1 MANHKHATD
10 VAAEEAQPQPTD
22 PQPADG
28 TTGTTKSPARVRPHD
43 DTHPLRK
50 HPRADT
56 NGHTTPD
63 GDEPTAPHT
72 TTSPDDAPAEA
83 DPTDDT
89 TTPVPQ
95 RTASAAPGTRILS
108 DTESAAAAQRLS
120 TAADDDDTHATA
132 DDPSAAETTTP
143 DDAEH
148 DDLDAIEEAVTDRLP
163 DIVLA
168 SEAADDAEETTRVSS
183 LRRNDDPTAPLRHGR
198 TTQPTAEPADD
209 TASDSD
215 DEPGAYTPDDAP
227 AEAAH
232 GDDLL
237 AASRAVTAPFEPMQ
251 HLPPLSGAGDSTDDF
266 DNTSIL
272 DTSRLKQAAVGGTR
286 SERGLAYAARRDIGR
301 VRNSNQDNVL
311 AMLMTL
317 PRDGIELPIGLFVV
331 ADGMGGHDSG
341 EVASH
346 LAVRTIFYE
355 IADRLL
361 IQALYDELPE
371 AIQALMVNAMQ
382 QANHAIWEHA
392 REIGSDMGTTC
403 TAALLIG
410 QSLYI
415 AHVGDSRAYAHEA
428 SGLRQLTSDHSTV
441 GRLIELG
448 HLDPS
453 AAHDHPLRNQL
464 YRTIGQQP
472 QVSVDFLSEATA
484 GVSHLLLCSDGLW
497 GMVSD
502 VEMSDI
508 LQQHAWP
515 HTACLELIS
524 QANAAG
530 GEDNISA
537 IVVSLP
543 RAEEHH

>member
-1 MANHKHATD
+1 MANHKHDAD
-10 VAAEEAQPQPTD
+10 LAAEETQQQTTDTQPTGAP
-22 PQPADG
+22 PQVP
-28 TTGTTKSPARVRPHD
+28 PRVRPHD
-43 DTHPLRK
+43 DTHPLHK
-50 HPRADT
+50 HAETDT
-56 NGHTTPD
+56 NGHPPTD
-63 GDEPTAPHT
+63 DDAPTAPQGT
-72 TTSPDDAPAEA
+72 ATPNQDNDTADQANAAP
-83 DPTDDT
+83 T
-89 TTPVPQ
+89 Q
-95 RTASAAPGTRILS
+95 HRTAAAPKTRILS
-108 DTESAAAAQRLS
+108 DTASAAAAQHLTNDGDTNTTAATS
-120 TAADDDDTHATA
+120 ATGTTAADD
-132 DDPSAAETTTP
+132 PVP
-143 DDAEH
+143 
-148 DDLDAIEEAVTDRLP
+148 DDLDISEGAVTDRLP
-163 DIVLA
+163 DIVLS
-168 SEAADDAEETTRVSS
+168 SEAADDAAQTARASS
-183 LRRNDDPTAPLRHGR
+183 FRRNDEPTAPLRRGR
-198 TTQPTAEPADD
+198 TPPPTTPATPTDPTDPTEHAGDNPVEEHSPHDVPTD
-209 TASDSD
+209 TGHS
-215 DEPGAYTPDDAP
+215 
-227 AEAAH
+227 
-232 GDDLL
+232 DDLL
-237 AASRAVTAPFEPMQ
+237 AASRAVTSPFEAMPSKPAT
-251 HLPPLSGAGDSTDDF
+251 HDDTGDF

-272 DTSRLKQAAVGGTR
+272 DTSRLKQAAIGGTR
-286 SERGLAYAARRDIGR
+286 TERGLAYGARRDIGR

-346 LAVRTIFYE
+346 LAIRTIFYE

-371 AIQALMVNAMQ
+371 AIQALMINAMQ

-403 TAALLIG
+403 TAALIIG

-472 QVSVDFLSEATA
+472 QVAVDFLSEPTA

-515 HTACLELIS
+515 HEACLELIS

-530 GEDNISA
+530 GDDNISA